1 MAPYLAQFAKET
13 IITHYN
19 GYAEK
24 KTKTDM
30 KYLLKRYDPDVVV
43 LEIVDRVF
51 YPVSDK
57 DLFGK
62 FTY

>member
-1 MAPYLAQFAKET
+1 
-13 IITHYN
+13 
-19 GYAEK
+19 
-24 KTKTDM
+24 M
-30 KYLLKRYDPDVVV
+30 KYLLKRYDPDIVV

-51 YPVSDK
+51 YPVSNK

>member
-1 MAPYLAQFAKET
+1 
-13 IITHYN
+13 
-19 GYAEK
+19 
-24 KTKTDM
+24 M

-51 YPVSDK
+51 YPGSNK